1 MKKATSFGSRFIGKS
16 LSSFVKEIP
25 VYLVNTVFIIVM
37 PISKKSFGRWL
48 LCMVGLAASILVG
61 ALSQSCRGC
70 VSEGGRADSI
80 PCDSSAVSGLRSA
93 DTLRV
98 ATLSSST
105 TYFVYKDEE
114 MGYEYEL
121 AKLLADS
128 LGLTLVVEVVPNDE
142 ALYAAVDTGLVDMAI
157 TPQAATFKGK
167 QKYLFVGP
175 EEISGQVLVQ
185 RSDGNPRITNVTD
198 LIGKPVTVMAH
209 TRYADRLR
217 HLNEEVG
224 GGIDSLILSGDTLTT
239 EDLITQVAKGEIDY
253 TFADEQ
259 LARLARTY
267 YRNIDIS
274 LKVGFGQRLQWI
286 VRKDNHC
293 LARWVNRWGESIP
306 DKESYR
312 AIQKRYFEMSKSDD
326 EVEEEQSA
334 PRPRIKLRKGSI
346 SQYDTIFKH
355 YAEEFQLGWSWHLL
369 ASIAYH
375 ESRFNAGI
383 VGWSGARGLM
393 GIMPRT
399 GRRFG
404 ADKQELLDPE
414 VSVRVSIRCL
424 LAFKNEFPDVTDPE
438 EKLKFTLAA
447 YNAGSGR
454 VADARRLAAKY
465 GGNPNVWDNN
475 VEAYIRLKKDPNYYN
490 DPVCRSGYLR
500 GAETINY
507 VRSVMARYQ
516 AYKQKD

>member
-1 MKKATSFGSRFIGKS
+1 M
-16 LSSFVKEIP
+16 
-25 VYLVNTVFIIVM
+25 
-37 PISKKSFGRWL
+37 
-48 LCMVGLAASILVG
+48 
-61 ALSQSCRGC
+61 
-70 VSEGGRADSI
+70 
-80 PCDSSAVSGLRSA
+80 
-93 DTLRV
+93 
-98 ATLSSST
+98 
-105 TYFVYKDEE
+105 
-114 MGYEYEL
+114 
-121 AKLLADS
+121 
-128 LGLTLVVEVVPNDE
+128 
-142 ALYAAVDTGLVDMAI
+142 
-157 TPQAATFKGK
+157 
-167 QKYLFVGP
+167 
-175 EEISGQVLVQ
+175 Q

-355 YAEEFQLGWSWHLL
+355 YAEEFRLGWSWHLL

-447 YNAGSGR
+447 YNAGSGH